1 MNKIRKSQ
9 KENKKLLAYTKWACK
24 CTKNRAEISAMIQEF
39 GDSTQVRPD
48 VQTLIAFIVTLQLR
62 VTVGS
67 IRNS

>member
-1 MNKIRKSQ
+1 
-9 KENKKLLAYTKWACK
+9 
-24 CTKNRAEISAMIQEF
+24 MIQEF